1 VVTNCTNLNN
11 LILNSNLLIYPIPSI
26 DGMVYLENLDGR
38 NTLEV
43 FSLIGD
49 LVYKQITNSQTETL
63 NLLNYPSGYY
73 FVKITDSNGK
83 SKAIKIIK

>member
-1 VVTNCTNLNN
+1 M
-11 LILNSNLLIYPIPSI
+11 IYPIPSI

-49 LVYKQITNSQTETL
+49 LVYQQITNSQTETL

-73 FVKITDSNGK
+73 FVKITDVFWFLLSVFQICYLLK
-83 SKAIKIIK
+83 